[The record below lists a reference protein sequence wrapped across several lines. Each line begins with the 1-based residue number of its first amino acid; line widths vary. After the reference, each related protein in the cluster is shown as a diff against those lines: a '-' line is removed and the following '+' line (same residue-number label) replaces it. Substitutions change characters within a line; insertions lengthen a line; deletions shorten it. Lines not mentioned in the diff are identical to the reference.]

1 VGGRD
6 ADAVYMLMFGLA
18 GLDITRLPLHTA
30 CMAVF
35 MPSLRVFER
44 DGRVRLALA
53 GFGHADGATLQEA
66 ADELVRRVLVI
77 AMAVRAGDVCPRST
91 ECMVDPAQLA
101 FIWELGLIAAS
112 GGDIRGRLFGPEGT
126 HAA

>member
-1 VGGRD
+1 MD
-6 ADAVYMLMFGLA
+6 TTGLQIHA
-18 GLDITRLPLHTA
+18 A

-35 MPSLRVFER
+35 VPSLNLFEH

-66 ADELVRRVLVI
+66 ADELVRRMLVI
-77 AMAVRAGDVCPRST
+77 ALAVRAGDVRPRST

-112 GGDIRGRLFGPEGT
+112 GGDIRGRLFGPEGIQ
-126 HAA
+126 AA